1 MTVEANPSTPRRSR
15 LVYPALI
22 LSLALNLLFIGGLAT
37 AAWHYY
43 TRHARGEFG
52 LLAFS
57 QQLPAEHRDAFR
69 KQVIDAR
76 ASMKDQREAVRNA
89 WLEVNSLLT
98 TEPFDKEKL
107 KAAMA
112 KLRDTENQFRTSLNN
127 SFAEIAASVT
137 PEERKLLQTWRDK
150 RRPHFLRHADT
161 STSTS
166 GSESTSGSDEKTD

>member
-76 ASMKDQREAVRNA
+76 ASMKDQREAVRSA

-150 RRPHFLRHADT
+150 RRPRFLRHAD
-161 STSTS
+161 TSTS